1 MIGQLSREEVNRK
14 LLHVL
19 AVILPLIIFY
29 GPLYADVPRYYSCLI
44 IFLLLFCSLLI
55 EFFRMRKSV
64 FAIWFSDSFGSMM
77 RMEES
82 NQLTG
87 ATYVLGGSAIC
98 SLISLHSELASVC
111 SFLCLTLFVLGD
123 AAAAIVGKAVGRI
136 KIGKKTLEGGIGCFL
151 LCVLLAG
158 ILFPSLPLFSQIWGG
173 AITLI
178 QILIISA
185 SVSILEF
192 FPIKWKAY
200 TLNDNLYVPGV
211 STVIAFLV
219 NSL

>member
-1 MIGQLSREEVNRK
+1 
-14 LLHVL
+14 
-19 AVILPLIIFY
+19 
-29 GPLYADVPRYYSCLI
+29 
-44 IFLLLFCSLLI
+44 
-55 EFFRMRKSV
+55 MR
-64 FAIWFSDSFGSMM
+64 I
-77 RMEES
+77 EES

-98 SLISLHSELASVC
+98 SLISLHSDLASVC

-151 LCVLLAG
+151 LCILLTG
-158 ILFPSLPLFSQIWGG
+158 LLFPSLPLFSQLWGG
-173 AITLI
+173 SITLI

-185 SVSILEF
+185 AVSILEF
-192 FPIKWKAY
+192 FPIKWKAF

-211 STVIAFLV
+211 SAVIAFFV

>member
-1 MIGQLSREEVNRK
+1 MIGQLSKEEVNRK
-14 LLHVL
+14 LLHIL
-19 AVILPLIIFY
+19 AVILPFSIFY
-29 GPLYADVPRYYSCLI
+29 GPLYAGIPRYYACVI

-55 EFFRMRKSV
+55 EFFRLRKSA
-64 FAIWFSDSFGSMM
+64 FANWFSDSFGSMM

-111 SFLCLTLFVLGD
+111 SFLCLTIFVLGD
-123 AAAAIVGKAVGRI
+123 AAAAIVGKAIGKI
-136 KIGKKTLEGGIGCFL
+136 KIGKKTVEGGIGCFL

-158 ILFPSLPLFSQIWGG
+158 MLFPSLPLFSQIWGG
-173 AITLI
+173 SITLI

-185 SVSILEF
+185 AVSILEF
-192 FPIKWKAY
+192 FPIKWNAY

-211 STVIAFLV
+211 CAVIAFFV

>member
-1 MIGQLSREEVNRK
+1 MIGQLSKEEVNRK
-14 LLHVL
+14 LLHIL
-19 AVILPLIIFY
+19 AVILPLGIFY
-29 GPLYADVPRYYSCLI
+29 GPLYTDASRSYACLL
-44 IFLLLFCSLLI
+44 IFLLLCLSLLI
-55 EFFRMRKSV
+55 EFFRLRKSV
-64 FAIWFSDSFGSMM
+64 FANWFSNNFGSMM
-77 RMEES
+77 RIEES

-98 SLISLHSELASVC
+98 SLISLHSDLASVC

-151 LCVLLAG
+151 LCVLLTSL
-158 ILFPSLPLFSQIWGG
+158 LFPSLPLFSQLWGG
-173 AITLI
+173 SITLI

-185 SVSILEF
+185 AVSILEF
-192 FPIKWKAY
+192 FPIKLKAC

-211 STVIAFLV
+211 STVIAFFV

>member
-19 AVILPLIIFY
+19 AVILPLSIFY
-29 GPLYADVPRYYSCLI
+29 GPLYADVPRFYACLI
-44 IFLLLFCSLLI
+44 ILLLLFCSLLI
-55 EFFRMRKSV
+55 EFFRLRKSV
-64 FAIWFSDSFGSMM
+64 FANWFSDSFGSMM

-151 LCVLLAG
+151 LCVLLTSL
-158 ILFPSLPLFSQIWGG
+158 LFPSLPLFSQLWGG
-173 AITLI
+173 SITLI

-185 SVSILEF
+185 AVSILEF
-192 FPIKWKAY
+192 FPIKWKAF

-211 STVIAFLV
+211 SAIIAFFV

>member
-1 MIGQLSREEVNRK
+1 MIGQLSKEEVNRK

-19 AVILPLIIFY
+19 AVILPLSIFY
-29 GPLYADVPRYYSCLI
+29 GPLYADVHRFYACLI
-44 IFLLLFCSLLI
+44 ILLLLFCSLLI
-55 EFFRMRKSV
+55 EFFRLRKSV
-64 FAIWFSDSFGSMM
+64 FANWFSNNFGSMM
-77 RMEES
+77 RIEES

-98 SLISLHSELASVC
+98 SLISLHSDLASVC

-158 ILFPSLPLFSQIWGG
+158 MLFPSLPLFSKLWGG
-173 AITLI
+173 SITLI

-185 SVSILEF
+185 AVSILEF
-192 FPIKWKAY
+192 FPIKWKAF

-211 STVIAFLV
+211 SAVIAFFV

>member
-19 AVILPLIIFY
+19 AVILPLSIFY
-29 GPLYADVPRYYSCLI
+29 GPLYADVPRFYACLI
-44 IFLLLFCSLLI
+44 ILLLLFCSLLI
-55 EFFRMRKSV
+55 EFFRLRKSV
-64 FAIWFSDSFGSMM
+64 FANWFSDSFGSMM

-111 SFLCLTLFVLGD
+111 SFLCFTLFLLGD
-123 AAAAIVGKAVGRI
+123 ATAAIVGKAVGRI

-158 ILFPSLPLFSQIWGG
+158 MLFPSLPLFSQIWGG
-173 AITLI
+173 SITLI

-185 SVSILEF
+185 AVSILEF
-192 FPIKWKAY
+192 FPIKLKAC

-211 STVIAFLV
+211 STVIAFFV